1 MPSLRLE
8 RVRELLKRAIGEA
21 IRRELP
27 VNEAGVVT
35 VNDVDVSGDLKTAAV
50 FISILGSADQQ
61 KRGFALLNTHRPRIQ
76 DLMARAVVLKYTPKL
91 RFVMDDSVVRG
102 NKVLQIIEELE
113 KSDPTPTEPDD
124 TSETHMTTE

>member
-1 MPSLRLE
+1 MPSLRLQ

-21 IRRELP
+21 IRQELP

-50 FISILGSADQQ
+50 FISILGNADQQ
-61 KRGFALLNTHRPRIQ
+61 KRGMALLAQHRPRIQ
-76 DLMARAVVLKYTPKL
+76 DMMARSVVLKYTPKL
-91 RFVMDDSVVRG
+91 RFVLDESVARG

-113 KSDPTPTEPDD
+113 KDD
-124 TSETHMTTE
+124 THTTTE